1 MDSMIAEHMVEST
14 IMVVTIKAACGVWH
28 SKSHRDLLD

>member
-1 MDSMIAEHMVEST
+1 MASMIAEHMAEST
-14 IMVVTIKAACGVWH
+14 IMVATIKAACGVWH

>member
-1 MDSMIAEHMVEST
+1 MDSMIAEHMAEST
-14 IMVVTIKAACGVWH
+14 TMVATIKAACGVWH